1 MFPLYP
7 FNPFIPIGQRNQIK
21 RIDVGGIYELKTN
34 AQQVTDASVDYG
46 INPCYYNALPCECIV
61 LLKIHQGVAAAS
73 ATLPVTIVTPNS
85 GSTTVN
91 GTANTSGTASG
102 TTKVPV
108 VDHAGNTVTGASVS
122 ETTEALAYINRR
134 AVLSDCLGFSSLQA
148 ANRVLT
154 MGQIEKSVPLKE
166 KENVSRTKTV
176 FSLLHL
182 RQGRRKADSKNRS
195 SNIGQQ
201 SSAEIS

>member
-1 MFPLYP
+1 MRLLGKEVTMFPLY
-7 FNPFIPIGQRNQIK
+7 PFIPIGQRNQIR

-34 AQQVTDASVDYG
+34 AQQVTDVSVDYG

-91 GTANTSGTASG
+91 NGTANTSGTTSG

-108 VDHAGNTVTGASVS
+108 VDHVGKAVTGASVS
-122 ETTEALAYINRR
+122 ETTEALAYINKKSGIIR
-134 AVLSDCLGFSSLQA
+134 LLGF
-148 ANRVLT
+148 
-154 MGQIEKSVPLKE
+154 
-166 KENVSRTKTV
+166 
-176 FSLLHL
+176 
-182 RQGRRKADSKNRS
+182 
-195 SNIGQQ
+195 QQ
-201 SSAEIS
+201 PTGG

>member
-7 FNPFIPIGQRNQIK
+7 FNPFIPIGQRNKIR

-85 GSTTVN
+85 GS
-91 GTANTSGTASG
+91 
-102 TTKVPV
+102 P
-108 VDHAGNTVTGASVS
+108 H
-122 ETTEALAYINRR
+122 Y
-134 AVLSDCLGFSSLQA
+134 
-148 ANRVLT
+148 
-154 MGQIEKSVPLKE
+154 
-166 KENVSRTKTV
+166 
-176 FSLLHL
+176 
-182 RQGRRKADSKNRS
+182 
-195 SNIGQQ
+195 
-201 SSAEIS
+201 

>member
-73 ATLPVTIVTPNS
+73 AALPVTIVTPIV
-85 GSTTVN
+85 GR
-91 GTANTSGTASG
+91 
-102 TTKVPV
+102 PLL
-108 VDHAGNTVTGASVS
+108 
-122 ETTEALAYINRR
+122 TEPPTLA
-134 AVLSDCLGFSSLQA
+134 
-148 ANRVLT
+148 
-154 MGQIEKSVPLKE
+154 E
-166 KENVSRTKTV
+166 
-176 FSLLHL
+176 LLP
-182 RQGRRKADSKNRS
+182 A
-195 SNIGQQ
+195 QQ
-201 SSAEIS
+201 RCQLLIM

>member
-1 MFPLYP
+1 MRLLGKEVTMFPLYP

-91 GTANTSGTASG
+91 GTASG

-122 ETTEALAYINRR
+122 ETTEALAYINKKSGIIR
-134 AVLSDCLGFSSLQA
+134 LLGF
-148 ANRVLT
+148 
-154 MGQIEKSVPLKE
+154 
-166 KENVSRTKTV
+166 
-176 FSLLHL
+176 
-182 RQGRRKADSKNRS
+182 
-195 SNIGQQ
+195 QQ
-201 SSAEIS
+201 PTGG

>member
-61 LLKIHQGVAAAS
+61 LLKIHQGVAAGS

-91 GTANTSGTASG
+91 GT
-102 TTKVPV
+102 
-108 VDHAGNTVTGASVS
+108 VDHVGKAVPGASVS
-122 ETTEALAYINRR
+122 ETTEALAYINKKSGIIR
-134 AVLSDCLGFSSLQA
+134 LLGF
-148 ANRVLT
+148 
-154 MGQIEKSVPLKE
+154 
-166 KENVSRTKTV
+166 
-176 FSLLHL
+176 
-182 RQGRRKADSKNRS
+182 
-195 SNIGQQ
+195 QQ
-201 SSAEIS
+201 PTGG

>member
-1 MFPLYP
+1 MRLLGKEVTIFPLYP

-91 GTANTSGTASG
+91 GTASG

-108 VDHAGNTVTGASVS
+108 VDHAGNAVTGASVS
-122 ETTEALAYINRR
+122 ETTEALAYINKKSGIIR
-134 AVLSDCLGFSSLQA
+134 LLGF
-148 ANRVLT
+148 
-154 MGQIEKSVPLKE
+154 
-166 KENVSRTKTV
+166 
-176 FSLLHL
+176 
-182 RQGRRKADSKNRS
+182 
-195 SNIGQQ
+195 QQ
-201 SSAEIS
+201 PTGG

>member
-91 GTANTSGTASG
+91 GTASG

-122 ETTEALAYINRR
+122 ETTEALAYINKKSGIIR
-134 AVLSDCLGFSSLQA
+134 LLGF
-148 ANRVLT
+148 
-154 MGQIEKSVPLKE
+154 
-166 KENVSRTKTV
+166 
-176 FSLLHL
+176 
-182 RQGRRKADSKNRS
+182 
-195 SNIGQQ
+195 QQ
-201 SSAEIS
+201 PTGG

>member
-7 FNPFIPIGQRNQIK
+7 FNPFISIGKRNQIK

-91 GTANTSGTASG
+91 GTTSG

-108 VDHAGNTVTGASVS
+108 VDHVGKAVTGANVS
-122 ETTEALAYINRR
+122 ETTEALAYINKKSGIIR
-134 AVLSDCLGFSSLQA
+134 LLGLQQP
-148 ANRVLT
+148 T
-154 MGQIEKSVPLKE
+154 G
-166 KENVSRTKTV
+166 
-176 FSLLHL
+176 
-182 RQGRRKADSKNRS
+182 G
-195 SNIGQQ
+195 
-201 SSAEIS
+201 

>member
-1 MFPLYP
+1 MRLLGKEVTMFPLYP
-7 FNPFIPIGQRNQIK
+7 FNPFITIGQRNQIK

-73 ATLPVTIVTPNS
+73 AALPVTIVTPNS

-108 VDHAGNTVTGASVS
+108 VDHAGNAVTGASVS
-122 ETTEALAYINRR
+122 ETTEALAYINKKSGIIR
-134 AVLSDCLGFSSLQA
+134 LLGF
-148 ANRVLT
+148 
-154 MGQIEKSVPLKE
+154 
-166 KENVSRTKTV
+166 
-176 FSLLHL
+176 
-182 RQGRRKADSKNRS
+182 
-195 SNIGQQ
+195 QQ
-201 SSAEIS
+201 PTGG

>member
-21 RIDVGGIYELKTN
+21 LIDVGGIYELKTN

-91 GTANTSGTASG
+91 GTANTSGTTSG

-108 VDHAGNTVTGASVS
+108 VDHVGKAVTGANVS
-122 ETTEALAYINRR
+122 ETTEQVATSA
-134 AVLSDCLGFSSLQA
+134 
-148 ANRVLT
+148 
-154 MGQIEKSVPLKE
+154 PLKE

-182 RQGRRKADSKNRS
+182 RQGRRKADTKNRS
-195 SNIGQQ
+195 SNIG
-201 SSAEIS
+201 

>member
-7 FNPFIPIGQRNQIK
+7 FNPFIPIGQRNQIR

-91 GTANTSGTASG
+91 GTTSG

-108 VDHAGNTVTGASVS
+108 FDHAGNAVTGDSVS
-122 ETTEALAYINRR
+122 GTTEALAYINKKSGIIR
-134 AVLSDCLGFSSLQA
+134 LLGF
-148 ANRVLT
+148 
-154 MGQIEKSVPLKE
+154 
-166 KENVSRTKTV
+166 
-176 FSLLHL
+176 
-182 RQGRRKADSKNRS
+182 
-195 SNIGQQ
+195 QQ
-201 SSAEIS
+201 PTGG

>member
-21 RIDVGGIYELKTN
+21 RIDVRGIYELKTN

-85 GSTTVN
+85 GSTTIN
-91 GTANTSGTASG
+91 GTASG

-108 VDHAGNTVTGASVS
+108 VDHVGKAVTGANVS
-122 ETTEALAYINRR
+122 ETTEALAYINKKSGIIR
-134 AVLSDCLGFSSLQA
+134 LLGF
-148 ANRVLT
+148 
-154 MGQIEKSVPLKE
+154 
-166 KENVSRTKTV
+166 
-176 FSLLHL
+176 
-182 RQGRRKADSKNRS
+182 
-195 SNIGQQ
+195 QQ
-201 SSAEIS
+201 PTGG

>member
-1 MFPLYP
+1 MRLLGKEVTMFPLYP

-21 RIDVGGIYELKTN
+21 RIDVRGIYELKTN

-85 GSTTVN
+85 GSTTIN
-91 GTANTSGTASG
+91 GTASG

-108 VDHAGNTVTGASVS
+108 VDHVGKAVTGANVS
-122 ETTEALAYINRR
+122 ETTEALAYINKKSGIIR
-134 AVLSDCLGFSSLQA
+134 LLGF
-148 ANRVLT
+148 
-154 MGQIEKSVPLKE
+154 
-166 KENVSRTKTV
+166 
-176 FSLLHL
+176 
-182 RQGRRKADSKNRS
+182 
-195 SNIGQQ
+195 QQ
-201 SSAEIS
+201 PTGG

>member
-7 FNPFIPIGQRNQIK
+7 FNPFIPIGQRNQIR

-34 AQQVTDASVDYG
+34 AQQVTDYG

-85 GSTTVN
+85 GSTTIN
-91 GTANTSGTASG
+91 GTANTSGTTSG

-108 VDHAGNTVTGASVS
+108 VDHAGNAVTGASVS
-122 ETTEALAYINRR
+122 GTTEALAYINKKSGIIR
-134 AVLSDCLGFSSLQA
+134 LLGF
-148 ANRVLT
+148 
-154 MGQIEKSVPLKE
+154 
-166 KENVSRTKTV
+166 
-176 FSLLHL
+176 
-182 RQGRRKADSKNRS
+182 
-195 SNIGQQ
+195 QQ
-201 SSAEIS
+201 PTGG

>member
-21 RIDVGGIYELKTN
+21 LIDVGGIYELKTN

-73 ATLPVTIVTPNS
+73 AALPVTIVTPNS

-91 GTANTSGTASG
+91 GTTSG
-102 TTKVPV
+102 TTKVQV
-108 VDHAGNTVTGASVS
+108 VDHAGKAVTGASVS
-122 ETTEALAYINRR
+122 ETTEALAYINKKSGTIR
-134 AVLSDCLGFSSLQA
+134 LLGF
-148 ANRVLT
+148 
-154 MGQIEKSVPLKE
+154 
-166 KENVSRTKTV
+166 
-176 FSLLHL
+176 
-182 RQGRRKADSKNRS
+182 
-195 SNIGQQ
+195 QQ
-201 SSAEIS
+201 PTTTGG